1 MLHLQTA
8 EPVGTGMPG
17 FLPAR
22 RRQRA
27 RPRVAASS
35 LRELFFRLIKSPLL
49 ARFEVPWH
57 WPPSADLRAWEHC
70 SLRSRSGATLAGL
83 YGTAHTERKGVV
95 VCAHPLRKEAKGY
108 FLSSGR
114 ADLFRRNGYDVLLFD
129 FNGFGESSQGD
140 FNYTH
145 DVLAAAQYACER
157 AKGLPVHA
165 LGACFGA
172 VWLLGAATL
181 DDPFS
186 AIILEAPLT
195 TMQEFYARQRVAS
208 AFFGLLWRL
217 FPKSAAAAS
226 PIDCAAKLAGTPQ
239 LLLVGG
245 LDDAIAP
252 PDMSRRLY
260 EACNLPR
267 GTRSIWYVERAG
279 HLRAFETAPQAYER
293 RVTEFFAAAGARPT
307 LVW

>member
-1 MLHLQTA
+1 MMITPRFLSTVFCR
-8 EPVGTGMPG
+8 PV
-17 FLPAR
+17 
-22 RRQRA
+22 RRQAGLFAAHPMRA
-27 RPRVAASS
+27 KA
-35 LRELFFRLIKSPLL
+35 LRFIKSPLL
-49 ARFEVPWH
+49 GRYTADWT
-57 WPPSADLRAWEHC
+57 WPRTSDPAAWEQL
-70 SLRSRSGATLAGL
+70 SIASRSGASLAAL
-83 YGTAHTERKGVV
+83 YGIGHGCRKGVV
-95 VCAHPLRKEAKGY
+95 VCAHPLRRDAKSF
-108 FLSSGR
+108 FLRSGR
-114 ADLFRRNGYDVLLFD
+114 ADLLRRNGYDVLLFD

-186 AIILEAPLT
+186 AIILEAPST